1 MGPSWSLNCTS
12 KSHIDAK
19 SVCLWTRVSLDRQ
32 TDRRKQQ
39 VDHYIMALSLVASSN
54 AQTSNSWNNECSMKF
69 HEVPKRNSQVIT
81 PGPLSSEKELNQIQL
96 IFVCFIWRPSD
107 FAQQNYFL
115 DYFIILS
122 PKLKFSFQ
130 RTGPRT
136 GFLVLLLMCET
147 GTRTRILFFLKNIKG
162 LE

>member
-1 MGPSWSLNCTS
+1 MGPSWSQNCTS

-19 SVCLWTRVSLDRQ
+19 SLCLWTRVSLDRQ
-32 TDRRKQQ
+32 TDRLKQQ

-69 HEVPKRNSQVIT
+69 QKGTPQVIT
-81 PGPLSSEKELNQIQL
+81 LGPLSLEKELDQIQL

-115 DYFIILS
+115 NYFIILS
-122 PKLKFSFQ
+122 PNLKFSFQ
-130 RTGPRT
+130 RTG
-136 GFLVLLLMCET
+136 
-147 GTRTRILFFLKNIKG
+147 TRTRIHFFFEKNQG
-162 LE
+162 L